1 MDSDWRE
8 WPPFNEGTY
17 SVYKNPLNKVQV
29 ITNAVCTAV
38 GKKIGNPYLEM
49 RQCPVLVIMQLL
61 KANNYP
67 EG

>member
-1 MDSDWRE
+1 MDSDWRK

-17 SVYKNPLNKVQV
+17 SVYKNPGNKVHV

-38 GKKIGNPYLEM
+38 GKKIGDPLAPT
-49 RQCPVLVIMQLL
+49 QCPVLVIMQQL
-61 KANNYP
+61 KANNYQ